1 MNKLKIIHSKL
12 LNVFLKQT
20 IISGRMEGGIKW
32 ADGGN
37 WIMGMFFGAK
47 KEETGWTEA
56 ADR

>member
-12 LNVFLKQT
+12 LNVVLKQT
-20 IISGRMEGGIKW
+20 IILGRMEGGIEF
-32 ADGGN
+32 ADWGY
-37 WIMGMFFGAK
+37 WIVGMFFGAK